1 MKIPILGGSAHGRP
15 LKLIAVLLVAAA
27 TGNALLAG
35 CGGNKTEET
44 TTTTTP
50 APTTTTTDT
59 TTPAGTVE
67 TQTPATGDAAAIFK
81 AKCST
86 CHGPDGHGDGPLS
99 ASLKPKPR
107 NYHDKAYMATRTD
120 EQLYESI
127 YNGKSAMPA
136 WGKTKIL
143 TEDQIRALV
152 QYVRGLSQQP

>member
-1 MKIPILGGSAHGRP
+1 MKIPILRGSAHGRP

-50 APTTTTTDT
+50 APTTTTTTDT
-59 TTPAGTVE
+59 TTPPAAVGTA
-67 TQTPATGDAAAIFK
+67 ATGDAAAIFK
-81 AKCST
+81 AKCAT

-143 TEDQIRALV
+143 SEDQIRSLV
-152 QYVRGLSQQP
+152 KFVRGLSQQP